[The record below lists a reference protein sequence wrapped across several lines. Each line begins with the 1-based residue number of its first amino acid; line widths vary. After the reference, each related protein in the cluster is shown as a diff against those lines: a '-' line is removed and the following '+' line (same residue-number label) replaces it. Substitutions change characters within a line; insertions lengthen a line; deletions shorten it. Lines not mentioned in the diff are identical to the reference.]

1 GRLRGAPTPVFYS
14 TRRRRTPD
22 ARALLRFDEEVSA
35 AVLGPAG
42 FVVIGAD
49 RPLLTV
55 GDDAH
60 PVLRHTLADEIIHRR
75 LGPALA
81 ERQVVLVGASLVAV
95 ALDEHQHRAVAL
107 QPRRV
112 GVEHLRIDR
121 KSTRLNSSHDQISYA
136 G

>member
-1 GRLRGAPTPVFYS
+1 VQGCCLVDPPPVFYS

-42 FVVIGAD
+42 VVVIGAD

-60 PVLRHTLADEIIHRR
+60 AVLRHTLADEGIHRR

-81 ERQVVLVGASLVAV
+81 ERHVVLVGASLVAV
-95 ALDEHQHRAVAL
+95 ALA
-107 QPRRV
+107 QP
-112 GVEHLRIDR
+112 
-121 KSTRLNSSHDQISYA
+121 
-136 G
+136 